1 MCIVPTDPY
10 IQLKLQLIGLPS
22 VKTFWTIYQIALR
35 CYIFDSPP
43 PCPPNNVAVENYDT
57 KCCLQNQHYLGGGRE
72 GSALSKQHSKN

>member
-43 PCPPNNVAVENYDT
+43 PAPLTMLQWKIMTQNVVYKTNII
-57 KCCLQNQHYLGGGRE
+57 
-72 GSALSKQHSKN
+72 